1 MTSVN
6 TPNIGLVNFATH
18 KVNLTYS
25 IKIHSPVA
33 GVVLCDS
40 ISWQTSFLISSRS
53 SCGGVNTDEVLVG
66 VTPVSRTGE
75 TLLPLERCCLRVLGI
90 ILVGNTDEELVGVTP
105 LSETRET
112 LFPLVRCCLRVLGI
126 ILNVPTQGEW
136 HTIVWCSL

>member
-1 MTSVN
+1 MTSVD

-18 KVNLTYS
+18 NVNLTYS

-40 ISWQTSFLISSRS
+40 ISWRTSFLISSRS
-53 SCGGVNTDEVLVG
+53 SCRGGNTDEVLVG

-75 TLLPLERCCLRVLGI
+75 TLLPLERCCLCVLGI

-112 LFPLVRCCLRVLGI
+112 LFPLVCCCLRVLGI